1 MRKFI
6 SFAVL
11 ALMASSMSAQ
21 TVANMKDLS
30 AEKKSAAVNLKL
42 TGTLTTHEKFRFPTA
57 SRSRLAVERP

>member
-21 TVANMKDLS
+21 TVGNMKDLS
-30 AEKKSAAVNLKL
+30 AEKKSAAVSLKL
-42 TGTLTTHEKFRFPTA
+42 TGTLTTTRNSDFR
-57 SRSRLAVERP
+57 

>member
-11 ALMASSMSAQ
+11 ALLASSMSAQ

-30 AEKKSAAVNLKL
+30 AEKKSAAVNLKW
-42 TGTLTTHEKFRFPTA
+42 TGTLTCLLYTSDAADE
-57 SRSRLAVERP
+57 